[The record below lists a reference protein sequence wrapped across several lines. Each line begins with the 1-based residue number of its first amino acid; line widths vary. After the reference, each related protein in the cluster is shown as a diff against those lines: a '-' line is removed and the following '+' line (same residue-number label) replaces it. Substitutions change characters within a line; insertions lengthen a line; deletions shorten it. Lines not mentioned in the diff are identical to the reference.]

1 MMNVVDVIR
10 LEKSFGPRMILRDA
24 TFAIGENEKVG
35 LIGANG
41 SGKSTLLQILA
52 GLVDRDGG
60 SIMLKRRA
68 TIGYLPQEP
77 ILDGSLTAA
86 DVIEDGLR
94 EIRQAMDEFNGLS
107 ALLAE
112 NPPEMEKLLARQG
125 ELAGW
130 IEHHGG
136 WNTDHRV
143 AEIMTH
149 LNLTDPG
156 QRISEMSGGTRRR
169 VALARLL
176 LEAPDLLLLDEP
188 TNHLD
193 ADTVQWLQE
202 FLQGYPGAL
211 LLITHDRYFLDQV
224 AMRMLELEN
233 GELAAYAGGYSS
245 YLEQKGEQLQQQ
257 AGTRARLLNLLRV
270 ETAWIRRGAKA
281 RTTKQKARID
291 RYQQL
296 QDGIA
301 SSVRP
306 AGAAAVAFSTDAGFG
321 GTVLDLSGVSKSYGE
336 NLLVGGLTFGL
347 KRGDRI
353 GIIGPNGCGKT
364 TLIRMI
370 LGEEQP
376 DAGSVTLG
384 KKTQVAWF
392 DQNREQLDPDQTVYD
407 FFGEGDYVQVNGAKR
422 HKIGYLEEFLFVPSD
437 RVRRISTLSGGEK
450 SRLLLARLMLLG
462 ANLLILDEPTNDL
475 DIPTMQLLD
484 ETLATFPG
492 CVLLVAHDRFFLDK
506 VATGILAFEGK
517 GSVVLHEGNYTE
529 YRERKDAERT
539 AATACAAAARSSA
552 AVSSAETQP
561 KAKRGLNFNERKEL
575 EQLERDIER
584 LEGEKGGLEAKL
596 ADPLSHGGSPASVAE
611 IAAAYGRLDEEL
623 SAAYVRWEELE
634 TKRTAE

>member
-1 MMNVVDVIR
+1 MNVIDVIR
-10 LEKSFGPRMILRDA
+10 LEKSFGPRTILRDA
-24 TFAIGENEKVG
+24 TFAVDETEKVG

-60 SIMLKRRA
+60 EIMVKRRA

-77 ILDGSLTAA
+77 VIDGALTATEA
-86 DVIEDGLR
+86 IEAGLT
-94 EIRQAMDEFNGLS
+94 EIRRAIDEFNGIS
-107 ALLAE
+107 ALLADS
-112 NPPEMEKLLARQG
+112 PPDLDRLLERQG

-149 LNLTDPG
+149 LQLADPY
-156 QRISEMSGGTRRR
+156 QRIGEMSGGTRRR

-193 ADTVQWLQE
+193 ADTVQWLQDY
-202 FLQGYPGAL
+202 LLGYPGAL
-211 LLITHDRYFLDQV
+211 LLITHDRYFLDRV
-224 AMRMLELEN
+224 AMRMLELE
-233 GELAAYAGGYSS
+233 GGVLSAYSGGYSS

-257 AGTRARLLNLLRV
+257 AGTRARLLNLLRT

-281 RTTKQKARID
+281 RSTKQKARID

-296 QDGIA
+296 QEDVTATRGT
-301 SSVRP
+301 
-306 AGAAAVAFSTDAGFG
+306 AGAASVAFSTEAGFG
-321 GTVLDLSGVSKSYGE
+321 GTILDLAGVAKSYGATP
-336 NLLVGGLTFGL
+336 LMADLTFGL
-347 KRGDRI
+347 KRGDRV

-370 LGEEQP
+370 VGEETP
-376 DAGSVTLG
+376 DVGSVTLG
-384 KKTQVAWF
+384 RKTQIAWF
-392 DQNREQLDPDQTVYD
+392 DQNREQLDPEQTVYD
-407 FFGEGDYVQVNGAKR
+407 FFGEGDYVLVNGVNR
-422 HKIGYLEEFLFVPSD
+422 HKIGYLEEFLFAPSD

-484 ETLATFPG
+484 ETLASFPG
-492 CVLLVAHDRFFLDK
+492 CVLLVTHDRFFLDK
-506 VATGILAFEGK
+506 VATGILAFEGA
-517 GSVVLHEGNYTE
+517 GRVVYHEGNYSE
-529 YRERKDAERT
+529 YRERKDAERS
-539 AATACAAAARSSA
+539 AAAAAARSAVA
-552 AVSSAETQP
+552 ATPGPATP
-561 KAKRGLNFNERKEL
+561 KVKRGLTFNERKEL
-575 EQLERDIER
+575 EQLEQEIER
-584 LEGEKGGLEAKL
+584 LEGEKSALESQL
-596 ADPLSHGGSPASVAE
+596 ADPLAHGVTATGVAE
-611 IAAAYGRLDEEL
+611 VAAAYGRLDGTL
-623 SAAYVRWEELE
+623 ATAYARWEELE
-634 TKRTAE
+634 DKRTAG

>member
-1 MMNVVDVIR
+1 MNVVDAIR
-10 LEKSFGPRMILRDA
+10 LEKSFGPRTILRDA
-24 TFAIGENEKVG
+24 TFAVGETEKVG

-52 GLVDRDGG
+52 GLTDRDGG
-60 SIMLKRRA
+60 EVMVKRRA

-77 ILDGSLTAA
+77 VIDGALTAA
-86 DVIEDGLR
+86 EAIEAALK
-94 EIRQAMDEFNGLS
+94 EIRRAIDEFNGIS
-107 ALLAE
+107 AALAGSPPDMDRLLE
-112 NPPEMEKLLARQG
+112 RQG

-143 AEIMTH
+143 AGIMTH
-149 LNLTDPG
+149 LQLADPD
-156 QRISEMSGGTRRR
+156 QRIAEMSGGTRRR

-193 ADTVQWLQE
+193 ADTVQWLQDY
-202 FLQGYPGAL
+202 LLDYPGAL
-211 LLITHDRYFLDQV
+211 LLITHDRYFLDRV
-224 AMRMLELEN
+224 ATRMLELEN
-233 GELAAYAGGYSS
+233 GELTSFPGGYSR

-257 AGTRARLLNLLRV
+257 AGTRARLLNLLRT

-296 QDGIA
+296 QEDVAATG
-301 SSVRP
+301 ST
-306 AGAAAVAFSTDAGFG
+306 AGAASVAFTTDAGFG
-321 GTVLDLSGVSKSYGE
+321 GTILDLADVAKSYGD
-336 NLLVGGLTFGL
+336 NRLMDGLTFGL
-347 KRGDRI
+347 KRGDRV

-370 LGEEQP
+370 VGEEMP
-376 DAGSVTLG
+376 DAGTVTLG
-384 KKTQVAWF
+384 KKTQIAWF
-392 DQNREQLDPDQTVYD
+392 DQNREQLDPEQTVYD
-407 FFGEGDYVQVNGAKR
+407 FFGEGDYVQVNGVKR

-450 SRLLLARLMLLG
+450 SRLLLARLMLQG

-484 ETLATFPG
+484 ETLASFPG
-492 CVLLVAHDRFFLDK
+492 CVLLVTHDRFFLDK
-506 VATGILAFEGK
+506 VATGILAFEGD
-517 GSVVLHEGNYTE
+517 GRVVVHEGNYSE
-529 YRERKDAERT
+529 YRERKDAERAAVSEAAAAVRQ
-539 AATACAAAARSSA
+539 AATASA
-552 AVSSAETQP
+552 AIP
-561 KAKRGLNFNERKEL
+561 LKAKRGLNFNERREL
-575 EQLERDIER
+575 EQLEQEIER

-596 ADPLSHGGSPASVAE
+596 ADPLAHGATPGEVAE
-611 IAAAYGRLDEEL
+611 IAAAYGRLDEQL
-623 SAAYVRWEELE
+623 TVAYARWEELE
-634 TKRTAE
+634 TKRTDALV